1 MNFLK
6 KCQTNFTTRESL
18 IAVSKIFKKTWD
30 TVKEVIGKTKT
41 LKNDIPK
48 RITLDGIETFDQN
61 KINNEFNKCFTE
73 IRSKLASSITF
84 SSKDFKQFMVVLET
98 VLQEYTLQDEQ
109 LVEVFNSLKFNK
121 VQHLTIFHHLLLNF
135 ASVMLFIQL
144 TVFLIFHCKQ
154 KFFQMQ

>member
-1 MNFLK
+1 M
-6 KCQTNFTTRESL
+6 
-18 IAVSKIFKKTWD
+18 
-30 TVKEVIGKTKT
+30 
-41 LKNDIPK
+41 KNDIPK

-61 KINNEFNKCFTE
+61 KINNVFNKCFTE
-73 IRSKLASSITF
+73 IRSKLASSITV

-109 LVEVFNSLKFNK
+109 LVEVFNSLKSNK

-135 ASVMLFIQL
+135 ASVMLFIQS

-154 KFFQMQ
+154 EFFQMQ